1 MGDGDRAE
9 SSGVGEVDQGRERE
23 GRAIS
28 GETQRCIVLF
38 VAKHAFSQFCFQV
51 SQLIQIDWPQ
61 KHPSQSIAVIGP
73 FYHFLLTLLHTKSV
87 SKRCV
92 VLELSYCRNVF
103 VQTQVAL
110 LLPLLVSSHQAK
122 LGPYDID
129 SMSVIYRGI
138 YMYSTKDSPKTR

>member
-51 SQLIQIDWPQ
+51 SQLIEIDWPQ
-61 KHPSQSIAVIGP
+61 KAP
-73 FYHFLLTLLHTKSV
+73 FSV
-87 SKRCV
+87 N
-92 VLELSYCRNVF
+92 CRDW
-103 VQTQVAL
+103 AL
-110 LLPLLVSSHQAK
+110 LSFSVDSASHEISFK
-122 LGPYDID
+122 EMRCFG
-129 SMSVIYRGI
+129 VIVLQECVRSNSGRP
-138 YMYSTKDSPKTR
+138 SLASFGFFPPGEAWTL